1 MNDKDII
8 EKVLAGQEDLF
19 RHIVDRYKD
28 KVFSIIYS
36 FCGYTSDCEDI
47 AQTVFIKI
55 FYSLNKFKFESS
67 FSTWMYR
74 IVINESI
81 NFAKKRKTKIVSLHE
96 NFSDDNDEQK
106 VIDFI
111 KSDDNTEQKA
121 IEREMQKLV
130 QNTLVKLKDNYKI
143 ILTLRDIENFSYEE
157 IAQMLNIPV
166 DTVKIRLFRARKKM
180 RELLKEE
187 SLYEM

>member
-8 EKVLAGQEDLF
+8 ERVIAGQEDLF

-28 KVFSIIYS
+28 KVLSIIYS

-47 AQTVFIKI
+47 AQNVFIKI
-55 FYSLNKFKFESS
+55 FYSLDKFKFKSS
-67 FSTWMYR
+67 FSTWIYR

-81 NFAKKRKTKIVSLHE
+81 NFAKKRNTKIVSLQA
-96 NFSDDNDEQK
+96 NFSNDDEQE

-111 KSDDNTEQKA
+111 KSDDNTEKKA
-121 IEREMQKLV
+121 IEKETQKLV
-130 QNTLVKLKDNYKI
+130 QDTLLKLKDNYKI

-157 IAQMLNIPV
+157 ISQIMNIPI
-166 DTVKIRLFRARKKM
+166 DTVKIRIFRARKKM
-180 RELLKEE
+180 KQLLKEDN
-187 SLYEM
+187 LYEM